1 MNHLAI
7 KGTLHDELETPKWMT
22 DKHPYVV
29 SNGEQWWLLINADG
43 YQWDSNTYWKLMV
56 ILDVLK
62 LITANSIKMD
72 DNEQMAVID
81 ETLIL
86 NGH

>member
-1 MNHLAI
+1 
-7 KGTLHDELETPKWMT
+7 
-22 DKHPYVV
+22 
-29 SNGEQWWLLINADG
+29 
-43 YQWDSNTYWKLMV
+43 MV